1 VAVLSGGNIDPG
13 MLLDILAEDP
23 SAGPESGE

>member
-13 MLLDILAEDP
+13 MLLDILAGDP
-23 SAGPESGE
+23 SAGPENGE